1 MIELPTIQDIQKAL
15 EPLKRQL
22 DNISAGV
29 INQQYLTVEE
39 LSEYIK
45 TPKSTIY
52 QKIHDI
58 PGGKKVLG
66 KWLFKRSLIDRW
78 LGE

>member
-29 INQQYLTVEE
+29 ISQQNLTVDE

-52 QKIHDI
+52 QKINEI
-58 PGGKKVLG
+58 PGGKKVFG
-66 KWLFKRSLIDRW
+66 KWLFKRSIIDRW
-78 LGE
+78 LSE